1 MSKPKSPSA
10 RKEKVLKA
18 ARDNRSR
25 QLNPKDRE
33 FWRSR
38 GLEDRPGNSGGETPP
53 GPRKS

>member
-1 MSKPKSPSA
+1 MSKPEPPFAGTDKA
-10 RKEKVLKA
+10 LKA

-33 FWRSR
+33 FRRSR
-38 GLEDRPGNSGGETPP
+38 GLEDRPGNSGGQTPP